1 MNRVYACPGGFQNNP
16 SSVEKFQNTLKET
29 VKTSVILQNDSQL
42 HDHVK
47 TLVKQGHFAD
57 LLMTSHTDA
66 TWQSYI
72 YDLPKGTMKFLLNSC
87 LDTLPTLANLH
98 QWGKSPTY
106 RCPHCGNKQTTNHI
120 LNCCKTYL
128 NDGRYL

>member
-1 MNRVYACPGGFQNNP
+1 MAQEEFLNAEELITVSANHGGLQNNP
-16 SSVEKFQNTLKET
+16 TTVEKFHNDLKET
-29 VKTSVILQNDSQL
+29 VKTSVILQTDSQL

-57 LLMTSHTDA
+57 LLMTSRTDA

-72 YDLPKGTMKFLLNSC
+72 YNLPKGTMKFLLNSC

-98 QWGKSPTY
+98 
-106 RCPHCGNKQTTNHI
+106 
-120 LNCCKTYL
+120 
-128 NDGRYL
+128 